1 MAFQIT
7 IALIL
12 FAFLYENVVEATI
25 CTNPGMT
32 DTVREAFLNAHNN
45 YRSLLAKG
53 QAQNGNFGYAPQ
65 AMNMQKMEYDCAAEQ
80 AAIQY
85 SGTCSRVLSDP
96 KTRPGYKENIIEVN
110 KLYLTNEEVATKA
123 SDRWWREL
131 SKYGVN
137 RRMFF
142 SSAVRYRTTN
152 IVTHFAKMAW
162 HDNVKLGCG
171 ITKCDKFFFVVCRYG
186 PGGNIV
192 DNFFYTR
199 GTTCTGCPAG
209 TTCDA
214 ATGLCG
220 V

>member
-152 IVTHFAKMAW
+152 IVTHFAKWQYRGQLLLHTRYYLYRLSCW
-162 HDNVKLGCG
+162 HNL
-171 ITKCDKFFFVVCRYG
+171 
-186 PGGNIV
+186 
-192 DNFFYTR
+192 
-199 GTTCTGCPAG
+199 
-209 TTCDA
+209 
-214 ATGLCG
+214 
-220 V
+220 